1 MSDVF
6 QISKEELIILNSLK
20 ETVIIVDVH
29 MNIRFCNSEVSS
41 SLGFEP
47 AELIGKSVQVLFHQ
61 SEWEKLLSEVA
72 PEIKNT
78 KDNLVCI
85 HKSGSPI
92 NLEVQISKIQNEGEL
107 IAWMFYLR
115 DDAHVRR
122 LTGQLA
128 FSLKEMEFANR
139 EMLHVNE
146 ELENE
151 IHLRR
156 KVEEEL
162 RQQKLMLEKLNNDLE
177 NIVKMEVEA
186 NREKDRMMVIQ
197 SRQASMGEILESVAH
212 QWKQPLNTINLLL
225 YELDEK
231 GKQGVPDY
239 GKFREKIE
247 EIYQVV
253 SYMSNTID
261 DFRNFFIPGR
271 EATQFKLAESI
282 RQTSKF
288 LASEFRHSEIELI
301 TELDVSIQISGF
313 QNEFTQVLLNLLNN
327 SRDALAEM
335 KRKNPF
341 VRITL
346 KKENQNAIIEI
357 EDNAGGIPLELLP
370 EIFDAYTSTK
380 KDGKGTGLGLY
391 IARSIIEKKFKG
403 SIGAENTE
411 YGARFT
417 ISLPVS

>member
-1 MSDVF
+1 MSDEY
-6 QISKEELIILNSLK
+6 QIKKEELAILDSLGD
-20 ETVIIVDVH
+20 TVIIVDVH
-29 MNIRFCNSEVSS
+29 LNISYANSGIKGSF
-41 SLGFEP
+41 GFQP
-47 AELIGKSVQVLFHQ
+47 TELAGKSVQLLFHQ
-61 SEWEKLLSEVA
+61 SAWEKLLLEDEH
-72 PEIKNT
+72 EIRVIKE
-78 KDNLVCI
+78 NLVCI

-92 NLEVQISKIQNEGEL
+92 NLEVQISKIQPEGKNMGWL
-107 IAWMFYLR
+107 FFFR
-115 DDAHVRR
+115 DDAHVRK

-151 IHLRR
+151 IQLRR

-162 RQQKLMLEKLNNDLE
+162 RQQKLKLEKLNNDLE

-225 YELDEK
+225 YELDEN

-239 GKFREKIE
+239 GKFKGKIE

-253 SYMSNTID
+253 DYMSNTID

-271 EATQFKLAESI
+271 EAAQFKLAESI

-288 LASEFRHSEIELI
+288 LAPEFRHSEIELI
-301 TELDVSIQISGF
+301 TDLDVSIQISGF

-335 KRKNPF
+335 KRKSPF

-346 KKENQNAIIEI
+346 KKENQNAVIEI

-391 IARSIIEKKFKG
+391 IARSIIEKKFQG
-403 SIGAENTE
+403 SISAENSE
-411 YGARFT
+411 LGARFKILLP
-417 ISLPVS
+417 IS